1 LWFSNDL
8 QQLRGGHCHGQQ
20 SYRKKPVEKICAM
33 SVNHLGTRQDYYF
46 KGKISACHYWRQRLI
61 LLLMQD
67 ITRQQQ
73 LESLEKHFFMTSAIP

>member
-1 LWFSNDL
+1 
-8 QQLRGGHCHGQQ
+8 
-20 SYRKKPVEKICAM
+20 M